1 MRRTEYMKP
10 GEESVSRGKSK
21 RIAKRFKEN
30 VEESD
35 KTQNVNSR
43 EKHVRVES

>member
-1 MRRTEYMKP
+1 MKP

-21 RIAKRFKEN
+21 RVAKRFKEK

-35 KTQNVNSR
+35 KRQNVNSR
-43 EKHVRVES
+43 KKNMRVES